1 MKEILGVVLGGG
13 KGSRLFPLTLIR
25 SKPAVP
31 LGGKYRLIDI
41 PISNCINS
49 GVNRIFVLTQ
59 YNSES
64 LNRHINQ
71 TYRFGLFSQG
81 FVDILAAEQTP
92 ESAHWY
98 QGTADAVRQCLR
110 HLLTYSP
117 KYILILSGDHLY
129 RMDYSA
135 LFRRHIECGA
145 DVSLCVIPV
154 DTTEA
159 SELGIL
165 KMEKSGRISEFCEKP
180 DRPDLIESLKV
191 DVDTWQK
198 AGVTSDRPLMASMG
212 IYVFNVEALV
222 EVLKGEPMMDFG
234 RDIIPYSLS
243 RYNVSGYIF
252 NGYWEDIGTIR
263 AFYRA
268 NLDLTAEEP
277 KFNFYDSQAP
287 IYSHP
292 RFLPPNRIQKCE
304 LRRSIVSEGCEIEDS
319 VISESVVGIRSIIR
333 KGSELSQTLMLGA
346 DYYEESERGRIPLGV
361 GKGSVIR
368 GAILDKNARIGANV
382 KIVNSRQLRDFDG
395 ENYFVRDGIVIV
407 PKNGVIEDGTE
418 I

>member
-1 MKEILGVVLGGG
+1 VKEILAVILGGG

-31 LGGKYRLIDI
+31 LGGKYRLVDI

-81 FVDILAAEQTP
+81 FVDVLAAEQTP

-129 RMDYSA
+129 RMDYTA
-135 LFRRHIECGA
+135 LFKHHRECGA
-145 DVSLCVIPV
+145 DVSLCALPV
-154 DTTEA
+154 GTAEA

-165 KMEKSGRISEFCEKP
+165 KMEKSGKISEFCEKP
-180 DRPDLIESLKV
+180 DRPDVVESLKV
-191 DVDTWQK
+191 DVDTWRK
-198 AGVTSDRPLMASMG
+198 AGVTPNRPLMASMG
-212 IYVFNVEALV
+212 IYMFNTDALV
-222 EVLKGEPMMDFG
+222 EVLKGDPMMDFG

-263 AFYRA
+263 AFYGA
-268 NLDLTAEEP
+268 NLDLTVEKP
-277 KFNFYDSQAP
+277 KFNFYDSEAP

-292 RFLPPNRIQKCE
+292 RFLPASHIRKCQ
-304 LRRSIVSEGCEIEDS
+304 LRSSIVSEGCEIEDS
-319 VISESVVGIRSIIR
+319 VISDSVIGIRSIIR
-333 KGSELSQTLMLGA
+333 KGSEISQTLMLGA
-346 DYYEESERGRIPLGV
+346 DYYEESKAGEIPLGI
-361 GKGSVIR
+361 GPGSVVR
-368 GAILDKNARIGANV
+368 GAIIDKNARIGADV
-382 KIVNSRQLRDFDG
+382 KIVNSRKLQDYDA

-407 PKNGVIEDGTE
+407 PKNSVIEDGTE